1 MSNDHSGAKDFFL
14 HLGLIV
20 SLYTS
25 VIALVNL
32 LFRII
37 NIKFPQ
43 LDYSYYYNVGSP
55 VSMPVATLIVFFPLF
70 LYFSHLVYRSYEQ
83 SAEKKELR
91 IRKWLLYITLF
102 IAGVVF
108 AGDLVTVIYY
118 FLDGRELTV
127 GFLLKALTIF
137 LVAGLVFVYYLKDIK
152 EGVQKASRKTW
163 AIVAT
168 LVVIISIILGFVAL
182 GSPKTQRMIR
192 EDGQTVQAVQSI
204 ESDIRYYV
212 QNTGVL
218 PTDLTTLYQSVYSFG
233 NPSIYTDNEITYR
246 VVDVDTFEL
255 CAMFNLPSQGI
266 SSSTY
271 EDPWFHSEGTS
282 CFTRNVTDTPQK
294 PLPVERPVSF

>member
-55 VSMPVATLIVFFPLF
+55 VSMPVATLIVFSPLF

-83 SAEKKELR
+83 SAEKKELKV
-91 IRKWLLYITLF
+91 RKWLLYITLF

-118 FLDGRELTV
+118 FLDGRELTL

-137 LVAGLVFVYYLKDIK
+137 LVAGLVFMYYLKDIK
-152 EGVQKASRKTW
+152 EGVKKTSRKTW

-182 GSPKTQRMIR
+182 GSPKTQQMIR
-192 EDGQTVQAVQSI
+192 EDGQAVQTLQSI
-204 ESDIRYYV
+204 DSDVRYYV
-212 QNTGVL
+212 QNTDVL
-218 PTDLTTLYQSVYSFG
+218 PTSLDDLYQSVYAYG
-233 NPSIYTDNEITYR
+233 NPSTYTNEGLTYR
-246 VVDVDTFEL
+246 VVDADTFEL
-255 CAMFNLPSQGI
+255 CATFNLPSQGI
-266 SSSTY
+266 SSSAY

-282 CFTRNVTDTPQK
+282 CFTRNVTDAPLK
-294 PLPVERPVSF
+294 PRAVVVPGL

>member
-43 LDYSYYYNVGSP
+43 LDYSYYYSVGSP

-83 SAEKKELR
+83 SAEKKELKV
-91 IRKWLLYITLF
+91 RKWLLYITLF

-118 FLDGRELTV
+118 FLDGRELAL

-137 LVAGLVFVYYLKDIK
+137 LVAGLVFFYYLKDMK
-152 EGVQKASRKTW
+152 DTLCDKARRNW
-163 AIVAT
+163 AITATIMVLVAI
-168 LVVIISIILGFVAL
+168 VLGFIAL
-182 GSPKTQRMIR
+182 GSPRTQRMIR
-192 EDGQTVQAVQSI
+192 EDGQTVQTLQSI
-204 ESDIRYYV
+204 DSDIRYYV
-212 QNTGVL
+212 QNTGML
-218 PTDLTTLYQSVYSFG
+218 PAGLDDLYQSVYTYG
-233 NPSIYTDNEITYR
+233 NPNTYTNEGLSYR
-246 VVDVDTFEL
+246 VVDADSFEL
-255 CAMFNLPSQGI
+255 CATFNLPSQGI

-282 CFTRNVTDTPQK
+282 CFTRNVTDTPLK
-294 PLPVERPVSF
+294 PRAVVEPTSF